1 MSEDSFGMP
10 VGIFGVAG
18 GTAGVADA
26 GDDVDSADAADSVV
40 TNDAALTAALD
51 PISSEVV
58 IFEG

>member
-10 VGIFGVAG
+10 VGIFGVAD
-18 GTAGVADA
+18 VADA

-58 IFEG
+58 TFEG